1 MERRKIEGGNAPAGD
16 NGVDAV
22 GTDRGR
28 YVKALNQAVGSRW
41 TYYVRDV
48 RQASLITAGSVT
60 MKFALNAKG
69 KITRVQVTDNTSN
82 AAHATLC
89 ERAFL
94 ESQPDIDPPPREL
107 LRNGIFEDTFTFT
120 LY

>member
-1 MERRKIEGGNAPAGD
+1 MA
-16 NGVDAV
+16 
-22 GTDRGR
+22 TDRGR

-41 TYYVRDV
+41 TYYVRDA

-60 MKFALNAKG
+60 MRFAVNSKG
-69 KITRVQVTDNTSN
+69 KFIKVKVTDNTSN
-82 AAHATLC
+82 SAHAALC

-107 LRNGIFEDTFTFT
+107 LRNGVFEDSFTFT